1 MAAPANS
8 AVLQNIYYERK
19 VGTAKSC
26 YICHRPTTTVLATLK
41 TEDFLYTCEVHLS
54 DPASPIAPP
63 PQLSA
68 PSAEDIRKVVADY
81 NARESKK
88 KEASGKPDEKE
99 KDPKDAKSPSPAP
112 SPAPSVP
119 TSTPPAQ
126 PTHKKFALHG
136 KMFEIRK
143 QEMRRREQG
152 VKASEVGRAT
162 KTRWNAATA
171 VISQVNIFST
181 SSTTTSG
188 FLDPRDNP
196 RHAPKRLKNNLW
208 YALLPKLPAGR
219 SLTLSQSPIS
229 PSNDVSEEQ
238 LAGVFSEAGP
248 VSNVE
253 IKFDPQS
260 GRSKGYA
267 FVSFYDESTALSA
280 VRNLQDAP
288 VNGRNLRVE
297 LSTDEPGPRRR
308 GPPVGAVSSGPP
320 PPGRFGGPSAAPAP
334 FAARGSYGGPPGG
347 GAGGGRFGD
356 RVDTPPPAR
365 DYGGRRGDDLDLRL
379 VPQGVELPPGEK
391 AVDAISKTLAAI
403 NPGQMQDVMTSMK
416 QLVQTNPDQARV
428 LLSQQPQLAY
438 ALFQAMLLLNIVD
451 PSVLQSIHPLPPPT
465 VAAPPPS
472 NYGQPPAPYGQD
484 AGSKY
489 GQPPSGY
496 GGGGGGSAGGYG
508 YPPASQP
515 PQAFRPP
522 PSYAAPPAQT
532 PPYPPYGAPP
542 PAAHAYGS
550 APAPPPAAPT
560 PMSAP
565 PPVASGVPGMSA
577 LPPAAQAAL
586 ATLPEDQQ
594 AMLIQVLSLAP
605 EQINALD
612 PTQRASVVQLRQQ
625 FLGTA

>member
-54 DPASPIAPP
+54 DPGFASPIAPP

-81 NARESKK
+81 HARDSRK
-88 KEASGKPDEKE
+88 KEASAKPDEKE

-112 SPAPSVP
+112 SPAPTVP

-126 PTHKKFALHG
+126 PTHRKFALHG

-152 VKASEVGRAT
+152 VKAREVGR
-162 KTRWNAATA
+162 
-171 VISQVNIFST
+171 
-181 SSTTTSG
+181 G
-188 FLDPRDNP
+188 
-196 RHAPKRLKNNLW
+196 
-208 YALLPKLPAGR
+208 LP
-219 SLTLSQSPIS
+219 QSPIS

-253 IKFDPQS
+253 IKFDPQT

-320 PPGRFGGPSAAPAP
+320 AAGRFGGPSAAPAP
-334 FAARGSYGGPPGG
+334 YATRGPYGGPPGG

-451 PSVLQSIHPLPPPT
+451 PSVLQSIHPLPPPA

-496 GGGGGGSAGGYG
+496 GGGGGGSGGYG

-515 PQAFRPP
+515 PQTFRPP

-542 PAAHAYGS
+542 SAAHAYGS
-550 APAPPPAAPT
+550 APAPPPAPT

-586 ATLPEDQQ
+586 ATLPDDQQ